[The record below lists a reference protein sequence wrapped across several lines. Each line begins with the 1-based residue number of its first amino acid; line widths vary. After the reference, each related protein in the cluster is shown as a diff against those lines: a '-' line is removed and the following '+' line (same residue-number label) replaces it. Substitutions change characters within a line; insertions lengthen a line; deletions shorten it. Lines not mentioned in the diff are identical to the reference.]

1 MSSSK
6 KNSEEN
12 KVAEIFIVEDDT
24 SLRILYEK
32 VLILN
37 GYNVTASARD
47 GEEAVKLF
55 KNFSNKP
62 DVILMDHRMPIKN
75 GLEAAK
81 EILEINNKSIIIFAS
96 ADKSIREEAISIGAM
111 SFKDKPFTIERLV
124 NNIEKAL
131 NRARYPKIENK
142 LS

>member
-1 MSSSK
+1 M
-6 KNSEEN
+6 
-12 KVAEIFIVEDDT
+12 AEIFIVEDDT

-32 VLILN
+32 ALIFN

-47 GEEAVKLF
+47 GEEAVKMF

-81 EILEINNKSIIIFAS
+81 EILEINNKSIIIFTS

-111 SFKDKPFTIERLV
+111 SFKDKPFTLKRLFS
-124 NNIEKAL
+124 NIEKAL
-131 NRARYPKIENK
+131 NGARYPKIENK

>member
-1 MSSSK
+1 M
-6 KNSEEN
+6 
-12 KVAEIFIVEDDT
+12 AEIFIVEDDT